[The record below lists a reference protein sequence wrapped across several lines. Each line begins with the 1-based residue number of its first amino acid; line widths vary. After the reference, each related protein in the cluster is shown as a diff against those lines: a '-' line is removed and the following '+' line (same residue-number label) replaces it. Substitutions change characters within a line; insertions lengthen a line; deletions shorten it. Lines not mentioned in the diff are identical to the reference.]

1 MPLYT
6 PIDLDT
12 TVANTYV
19 SNGNS
24 AITFMS
30 ICNHSAGNVL
40 ANVYVV
46 PSGNTAGTDN
56 LVLSNL
62 LITSGDTYQFYA
74 GGEKLLMSNGDSVQ
88 ANANVGLGN
97 VSVVTSYTSI

>member
-6 PIDLDT
+6 PVDLDT
-12 TVANTYV
+12 TVANVYV

-30 ICNHSAGNVL
+30 ICNHSAGNVV
-40 ANVYVV
+40 AYVV
-46 PSGNTAGTDN
+46 PSGDSAANVN
-56 LVLSNL
+56 LVLSSL
-62 LITSGDTYQFYA
+62 LITAGDTYQFYA

-88 ANANVGLGN
+88 ADANVGLGN

>member
-6 PIDLDT
+6 PVDLDT
-12 TVANTYV
+12 TVANVYV

-30 ICNHSAGNVL
+30 ICNHSAGNVV

-46 PSGNTAGTDN
+46 PSGDSAANVN
-56 LVLSNL
+56 LVLSSL
-62 LITSGDTYQFYA
+62 LITAGDTSQFYA

-88 ANANVGLGN
+88 ADANVGLGN